1 MNLNLNI
8 RAIRAII
15 RKDLSMVFRNRMVTL
30 PMIIVPLIFLVIMP
44 GLSALAP
51 VIAPDVWSVQSDVD
65 EVLSQMPPALLS
77 KLADLNAA
85 QGWIMVTI
93 VYFGAPL
100 FLIIPTMV
108 ANVIAADSIVGEK
121 ERKTMEGLLYTPTTD
136 RDILVGKLLAAW
148 LPALGI
154 ALGGFVLY
162 SLVANI
168 AAWPVMGRV
177 YFPNLMWLVLITW
190 FAPAVAG
197 MGLGAMLVVSTR
209 VNSVQEAYQLGTMV
223 ILPIV
228 LLLIGQTS
236 GLLYFNVGLV
246 ILLGLLVWIVDAA
259 VLRYAIHSFQRGEI
273 IARL

>member
-177 YFPNLMWLVLITW
+177 YFPNLMWLVLIIW